1 MKKIA
6 ALLLAATV
14 LLTLSSCTE
23 PAGDSESIFETESG
37 MHVKDEETGKGGITI
52 EEEDTRE
59 GYGGF
64 VGFQ

>member
-37 MHVKDEETGKGGITI
+37 MHIDEETGKSGITI
-52 EEEDTRE
+52 EEEDTKE
-59 GYGGF
+59 GYGDF